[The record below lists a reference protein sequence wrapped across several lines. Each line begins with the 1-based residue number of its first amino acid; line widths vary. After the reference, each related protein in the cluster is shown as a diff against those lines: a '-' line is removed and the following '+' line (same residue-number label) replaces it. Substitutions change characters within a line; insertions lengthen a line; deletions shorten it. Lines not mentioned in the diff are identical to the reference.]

1 VAVPLGIT
9 ALVMVPRSAVAKV
22 HLLNIQKEPRQTVQL
37 VLRESCARME
47 QRFLV
52 RIVHMSSAM
61 KRGALRNVLTASLA
75 RCVLKE
81 GSRTVHRGDTVMEKV
96 ILVIFAFLEASTIRP
111 VLRHA
116 SAALMAI
123 PAHT

>member
-1 VAVPLGIT
+1 
-9 ALVMVPRSAVAKV
+9 
-22 HLLNIQKEPRQTVQL
+22 
-37 VLRESCARME
+37 
-47 QRFLV
+47 
-52 RIVHMSSAM
+52 
-61 KRGALRNVLTASLA
+61 
-75 RCVLKE
+75 
-81 GSRTVHRGDTVMEKV
+81 VMEKV